1 MVIAGAFADP
11 VDGAM
16 FVFKGATVVEIET
29 YAKVSPFVREGV
41 RSVSLV
47 ERSLADTTPFPFDPS
62 SMDGCARVQT
72 DPVRHRRPRHVV
84 EDQGVRARAAIW
96 MTTMR

>member
-16 FVFKGATVVEIET
+16 FVFKGATVAEIET
-29 YAKVSPFVREGV
+29 YAKVSSFVREGV
-41 RSVSLV
+41 RSVPMV

-72 DPVRHRRPRHVV
+72 DPYVTAGLVTSWKIKAYTPVPL
-84 EDQGVRARAAIW
+84 DG
-96 MTTMR
+96 